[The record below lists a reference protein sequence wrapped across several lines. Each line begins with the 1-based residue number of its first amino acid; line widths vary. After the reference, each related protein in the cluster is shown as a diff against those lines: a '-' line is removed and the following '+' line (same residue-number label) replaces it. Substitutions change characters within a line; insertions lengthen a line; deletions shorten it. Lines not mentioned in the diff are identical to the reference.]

1 MAQIKVV
8 VGLGN
13 PGSKYE
19 DTRHNIGF
27 DVIDRLALCQS
38 GTKFARKFDAEI
50 AEIELDFQRVMLVKP
65 MTFMNLSGKSVGQI
79 IQFYKIPLVD
89 LIVICDDLSLPLGK
103 LRIRG
108 GGSAGGQN
116 GLKDIAR
123 ALGTDQFPRF
133 RLGIGD
139 RGIIDAAD
147 YVLAKFR
154 PSERPAVDGGILTT
168 MQAVSVWVNQGIE
181 PAMNRFNGPSDPLTT
196 K

>member
-38 GTKFARKFDAEI
+38 GTKFSRKFDAEI

-79 IQFYKIPLVD
+79 VQFYKIALVD

-103 LRIRG
+103 LRIRA

-123 ALGTDQFPRF
+123 ALGTDQYPRV

-139 RGIIDAAD
+139 RGIVDAAD

-154 PSERPAVDGGILTT
+154 PSERPAVDSGILSA
-168 MQAVSVWVNQGIE
+168 MQAISVWVNQGIE
-181 PAMNRFNGPSDPLTT
+181 PAMNRFNGPVDPQVS

>member
-89 LIVICDDLSLPLGK
+89 LVVICDDLSLPLGK

-108 GGSAGGQN
+108 GGSAGGLS
-116 GLKDIAR
+116 GCMSFSI
-123 ALGTDQFPRF
+123 FH
-133 RLGIGD
+133 
-139 RGIIDAAD
+139 
-147 YVLAKFR
+147 
-154 PSERPAVDGGILTT
+154 
-168 MQAVSVWVNQGIE
+168 
-181 PAMNRFNGPSDPLTT
+181 
-196 K
+196 